1 MPIHFDDT
9 VPPNILI
16 TITGKVDAD
25 EYDSYHDVL
34 RKRMLAARAARIKL
48 GIMVDGR
55 SSTPPGAKERK
66 RMAEFLEENEALL
79 AETVAG
85 QVIVLSNALQRGVL
99 TAILWVRPFP
109 MPHYLASSREEG
121 MAWLATLRREAA

>member
-1 MPIHFDDT
+1 
-9 VPPNILI
+9 
-16 TITGKVDAD
+16 
-25 EYDSYHDVL
+25 
-34 RKRMLAARAARIKL
+34 
-48 GIMVDGR
+48 
-55 SSTPPGAKERK
+55 
-66 RMAEFLEENEALL
+66 MAEFLEENEALL

>member
-16 TITGKVDAD
+16 TITGKVDAE

-34 RKRMLAARAARIKL
+34 RKRMLAARAARMKL
-48 GIMVDGR
+48 GIIVDGR

-121 MAWLATLRREAA
+121 KARLAT